1 MRNNKVFKSTD
12 IYADNLDELIE
23 SAIRNIHKTGE
34 VVETRADKATQAYN
48 INYILKNPKNRLHT
62 LREGAIRYL
71 CRELI
76 AYFKGSLKA
85 DDGLIY
91 ASKFWRTLADDNGYI
106 NSNYGYYVFHEP
118 ISYSNNQYQWV
129 IDCITKNRH
138 TRRALINI
146 NNINHKTD
154 TKDFPCTVGILFY
167 IKDNMLFSEVLS
179 RSTDV
184 ITGLPYDMGFFSFIH
199 ELVYTDLIEK
209 GIENLSLGYS
219 IMKTTFTQ
227 VYEKTEHKASEVLNA
242 QYKNLKMPSITSA
255 SETINDIIN
264 NTKNSE
270 IIRWI
275 YENAK

>member
-1 MRNNKVFKSTD
+1 
-12 IYADNLDELIE
+12 YADNLDELIE

-34 VVETRADKATQAYN
+34 VVETRAGKATQAYN

-227 VYEKTEHKASEVLNA
+227 LYEKTEHKASEVLNA

-275 YENAK
+275 YENEK